1 MIKVTALNWTHIVF
15 TMSSALYTFVV
26 SLIRK
31 TCIISTSLLLP
42 AWNRICFFIIDTD
55 FYILFSYKCYKVIKL
70 YIFGEIFFFSSK
82 PQLQAAE
89 KLTEYLIALGSSSMS
104 ESFLIRHI
112 LSQISALADQLW
124 QAFQVNTPTA
134 SPHILL
140 HSHHLFPLLL
150 LYVSF
155 SSLSLCEGTANLKRY
170 ELLTVRINGSFA
182 FEPYCHHE
190 SLSLTLIGFVCF
202 SVCFSPTGSL
212 SLCHTLF
219 YFTFLLLVSH
229 PLCKASGTNG
239 LPYRLVATATPV
251 PT

>member
-42 AWNRICFFIIDTD
+42 AWNRICFLLSIQTFTYYSVINVSKS
-55 FYILFSYKCYKVIKL
+55 FSVKS
-70 YIFGEIFFFSSK
+70 FFFSSK

-219 YFTFLLLVSH
+219 YFTFLLLASH